1 MSVLPGIAGHVYQ
14 DRLHDH
20 RSCIGSN
27 TLGRAFMTTGYFAYT
42 PFADRS
48 YVEFTMTCAGFCAL
62 RQPVLQ
68 VSAVPF
74 ELHLTTRPPLTRT
87 AVYPACLVIPAKG
100 RSHLDS
106 AHRRPHAYL
115 NIVNTIGATSIVAD
129 IACGRRRVHGIH
141 CLRYLVR
148 IFFSAER
155 RALFTLRL
163 CSRLSSIPAVPSSS
177 EESAIRVN
185 QYRPQCPLKR

>member
-1 MSVLPGIAGHVYQ
+1 MCQRGCKARSVQRQIPQWQLLCSTRPARPGF
-14 DRLHDH
+14 RLT
-20 RSCIGSN
+20 C
-27 TLGRAFMTTGYFAYT
+27 LEAV
-42 PFADRS
+42 RS
-48 YVEFTMTCAGFCAL
+48 YVEFTMTCGGFCAL

-87 AVYPACLVIPAKG
+87 AVYSACLVIPAKG
-100 RSHLDS
+100 RSQLDS

-148 IFFSAER
+148 IFFSAEH
-155 RALFTLRL
+155 RALFILRL

-177 EESAIRVN
+177 EESNTGLNI
-185 QYRPQCPLKR
+185 L